1 MRAVKEYSPETC
13 STRIS
18 VEVLD
23 IEVLQ
28 AKFEIDLRERI
39 QKELANYFVQNFLF
53 KHGGKLMQSLVDE
66 VNEGFLAKEVAK
78 EVASIIAKRIMK
90 EHVEEKK

>member
-1 MRAVKEYSPETC
+1 MIAKKEYRPETC

-23 IEVLQ
+23 VEVLH
-28 AKFEIDLRERI
+28 AKFEFDLRERI
-39 QKELANYFVQNFLF
+39 QKELADYFVHNFLY
-53 KHGGKLMQSLVDE
+53 KHEGKLMQSLVDK
-66 VNEGFLAKEVAK
+66 VNEGFLAEEVAK